1 MDERNIVELSLRLPA
16 GELGRLAR
24 LMEQVRGLLA
34 LEGSGAAGPAPAGRE
49 TNALET
55 GVNTAFDAVRFQQM
69 GEAGSAA
76 AGENIGAEEE
86 AEKAEEGSER
96 DAPEIPAVSAEAETQ
111 AAEADSAGFPVGEMP
126 EAVPAETAVLEGP
139 EIPAAKAE
147 MSPGPEAPAGSA
159 EAARQAEIET
169 APSVRSEE
177 RAELPVPMPA
187 VPDVQQSLREAQSA
201 GIAVQTELAENRGGV
216 FAAVEEL
223 VSAGP
228 APLTAEAVA
237 LAFQR
242 DDRRYDNGFPLY

>member
-76 AGENIGAEEE
+76 AGENIGTEEE
-86 AEKAEEGSER
+86 AEKAAEGSER
-96 DAPEIPAVSAEAETQ
+96 DAPEIPAVSAEA
-111 AAEADSAGFPVGEMP
+111 DSAGFPVGEMS

-201 GIAVQTELAENRGGV
+201 GIAVQTEPAENRGGV